1 MKYRAIVDE
10 NSCCGHGDCVDAAPS
25 VFRLDDDLAEV
36 MGNGPLELL
45 LDAAEACPAGAISVI
60 DESGEQIYP

>member
-1 MKYRAIVDE
+1 
-10 NSCCGHGDCVDAAPS
+10 VDAAPS